1 MDNKVL
7 IGYCQKLGMN
17 VKDSALASIS
27 EEERD
32 RVLAFIKQGAH
43 SDPAAKSEALVP
55 TREPV
60 KSVVS
65 KVPTIRTSASK
76 GPLARELRREAEPL
90 PDAPLRESHSA
101 PAVAESGK
109 TPLSQPAGKEAR
121 PG

>member
-32 RVLAFIKQGAH
+32 RVLAFIKQGPAH
-43 SDPAAKSEALVP
+43 GEATAKSDALAP

-60 KSVVS
+60 KSVGT
-65 KVPTIRTSASK
+65 KVPTIRAPK
-76 GPLARELRREAEPL
+76 GPLARELRRESE
-90 PDAPLRESHSA
+90 A
-101 PAVAESGK
+101 PAEAAAREV
-109 TPLSQPAGKEAR
+109 QP
-121 PG
+121 